1 MEMLHMDHMFDDDD
15 DVFHLEEE
23 LSIVEEDG
31 QVKLP
36 RGLQLLE
43 SQVAGHSYDFNHGI
57 IGMLKKNG
65 HIYKP
70 GIKEDLFEREKSFYE
85 KIKTSDNEVYKALAR
100 LTPEYVGSGEFIFMK
115 KPLKFLIL
123 QDITEGMIEPCVM
136 DIKIGKRTWD
146 PLAGPAKKLKED
158 FKYKEMK
165 QTHSFCIPGF
175 QYYDVMN
182 GVLHKFDKNYGKK
195 MKPDS
200 IFEVLRSFCN
210 ITSGHLCRC
219 LVVQILASLWEILS
233 FFRFQ
238 TDLRFYSSSILIAYD
253 TKRLKKLIAKESA
266 DECNGRLY
274 ELNPRVGSP
283 MVLSSPS
290 HSAYSSGFNSP
301 RCMSPLSLSP
311 ASNQFLKING
321 KSTLEKSSSDHSI
334 NGSNRFLNIDNNNV
348 KLCRTHSFDN
358 NFERDMIEMK
368 DGYADLLDQ
377 LTNKLHRNW
386 VRVKMIDFTHVFPT
400 EVHEVD
406 RNYLQGLETLIKIF
420 ESFLMCSNDEIS
432 LKK

>member
-1 MEMLHMDHMFDDDD
+1 MEMLHMGHMFHDDD

-23 LSIVEEDG
+23 LNIVEEDG

-43 SQVAGHSYDFNHGI
+43 SQVAGHSYDFNNGI

-70 GIKEDLFEREKSFYE
+70 GIKDDLFEREKSFYE
-85 KIKTSDNEVYKALAR
+85 QIKTSDNEVYKALAR
-100 LTPEYVGSGEFIFMK
+100 LTPKYFGSGEFIFMK

-165 QTHSFCIPGF
+165 QAHSFCIPGF
-175 QYYDVMN
+175 Q
-182 GVLHKFDKNYGKK
+182 
-195 MKPDS
+195 
-200 IFEVLRSFCN
+200 
-210 ITSGHLCRC
+210 C

-253 TKRLKKLIAKESA
+253 AKRLKKLIAKESA

-274 ELNPRVGSP
+274 DSNQRVGSP

-290 HSAYSSGFNSP
+290 HSAYSSGFSSP
-301 RCMSPLSLSP
+301 RCMSPLSSSP

-368 DGYADLLDQ
+368 DDYADLLDQ

-420 ESFLMCSNDEIS
+420 ESFLMCSNDEMS